1 MHAERA
7 HTDRTDWAAIAL
19 FYRQLIQ
26 ISPTL
31 GAQVGYAAALAE
43 AEGPEAGLGVLDSI
57 TSDSLAH
64 YQPHWAVRAHL
75 LQYLGKTHEAAEA
88 YDRAIGLAEDPE
100 VREFL
105 LKKRG

>member
-1 MHAERA
+1 
-7 HTDRTDWAAIAL
+7 L

-31 GAQVGYAAALAE
+31 GVQVGYAAALAE
-43 AEGPEAGLGVLDSI
+43 TEGPQVALGVLDSI
-57 TSDSLAH
+57 TSNALAH

-75 LQYLGKTHEAAEA
+75 LQSLGKTHEAAEA
-88 YDRAIGLAEDPE
+88 YDRAVGLSEDPE
-100 VREFL
+100 VRGFL